1 MRSCELVAPRFG
13 GGKIPVWQD
22 GLLWEV
28 PVLSGPSQGWGL
40 WRLEAEQASFVRPAA
55 AWEREQA
62 FPGRPRQVVYLV
74 EELKNGLWK
83 AAGPGR
89 KELLVTLVDQG
100 AVFDALRVVDGGLR
114 WWSLGLASGR
124 AGKARRWRE
133 ALEQGQPAPN
143 LKPGLARA
151 RSHNDPSLVLARAVE
166 LAGGRLLRWV
176 SVANGYQVTW
186 ERQGHQI
193 TSMVDRQ
200 LNLQH
205 AGLCL
210 ANTDRQHDLTSL
222 VSLISERRPMSPEEE
237 YYLMHGGWS

>member
-40 WRLEAEQASFVRPAA
+40 WRLEDEQASFVRPAA
-55 AWEREQA
+55 AWERERA
-62 FPGRPRQVVYLV
+62 FPGRPRQVVHLL
-74 EELKNGLWK
+74 EELKSGLWK

-124 AGKARRWRE
+124 TGKARRWRE
-133 ALEQGQPAPN
+133 ALEQGQPVPS

-151 RSHNDPSLVLARAVE
+151 RSQNDPGLVLARAVE
-166 LAGGRLLRWV
+166 MAGGRLLGWV

-186 ERQGHQI
+186 ERQGRQI
-193 TSMVDRQ
+193 TSLVDRQ

-205 AGLCL
+205 AGICL

-222 VSLISERRPMSPEEE
+222 VSLISERGMSAEE
-237 YYLMHGGWS
+237 YHYFYGGGWS

>member
-40 WRLEAEQASFVRPAA
+40 WRLEGEQASFVRPAA
-55 AWEREQA
+55 AWERERA
-62 FPGRPRQVVYLV
+62 LPGRPRQVVHLL
-74 EELKNGLWK
+74 EEIKPGLWK

-89 KELLVTLVDQG
+89 KELLVALVDQG

-124 AGKARRWRE
+124 ASKSRRWRQS
-133 ALEQGQPAPN
+133 LEQGQPTPN

-151 RSHNDPSLVLARAVE
+151 RSQHDPGLVLTRAVE
-166 LAGGRLLRWV
+166 LAGGRLLSWV

-186 ERQGHQI
+186 ERQGQRI

-205 AGLCL
+205 AGFCL

-222 VSLISERRPMSPEEE
+222 VSLITERGMSAEE
-237 YYLMHGGWS
+237 YYYGGGWS